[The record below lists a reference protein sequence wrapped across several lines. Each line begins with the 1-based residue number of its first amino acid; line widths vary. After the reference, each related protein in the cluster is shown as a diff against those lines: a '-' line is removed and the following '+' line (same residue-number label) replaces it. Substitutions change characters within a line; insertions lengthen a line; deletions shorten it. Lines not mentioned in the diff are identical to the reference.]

1 MTASVRFDG
10 SSTGIADIVAVARR
24 GASVETAPDV
34 PDRLRQARS
43 ILERAAAGGQQIY
56 GMNTGLGANLR
67 TSVGDDDHDF
77 QRRLVMGRGMAV
89 GPALGTAETRAVMA
103 ARLSMLSAGGSGIS
117 VETFTALGTMLNA
130 RVHPEMPSIGSI
142 GAGDLVQLSAMAQG
156 LIGEG
161 RAEYRGET
169 MPAADALGRAGLA
182 AVTLKA
188 KDGISLLNASAV
200 SAGCGALA
208 LHDVLTLLAWQR
220 EAVALSFEALGGNPL
235 ILTPAIQAAR
245 PAPQQAEEAAAV
257 LVRLEGSSLFSAGAA
272 LQDPLSLRCVAPVH
286 GALADALQR
295 AVSIVE
301 IELNAAGDNPLVIV
315 SEERVLSTGNF
326 HTPALSL
333 AFETLGLAVAQAAA
347 ATAARFIQTTG
358 AGRNGLPRYLSPV
371 GGASAGFVPMQKTVA
386 ALMARIRHMA
396 NPVML
401 DFLPVSE
408 GVEDHATQSTLT
420 VEKLRTMI
428 DLWRRLVAC
437 ELLAAAQAVDLRAG
451 HCCGAGTSETR
462 DFVRAHADFAAHDRP
477 LGGDVERLVSAMQQ
491 RHGVPGA

>member
-1 MTASVRFDG
+1 MTGSVQLSGAGTR
-10 SSTGIADIVAVARR
+10 IADIVAVARR
-24 GASVETAPDV
+24 GATVEPSPETY
-34 PDRLRQARS
+34 DRLSRARR

-67 TSVGDDDHDF
+67 TAVGDDDRDF

-89 GPALGTAETRAVMA
+89 GPALGVADTRAVIA
-103 ARLSMLSAGGSGIS
+103 ARLSMLSAGGSGLS
-117 VETFTALGTMLNA
+117 VETFTALAALLNA
-130 RVHPEMPSIGSI
+130 GVHPEMPSIGSI
-142 GAGDLVQLSAMAQG
+142 GAGDLVQMSAMAQC

-161 RAEYRGET
+161 RAEFRGET
-169 MPAADALGRAGLA
+169 LTAAEALARAGLTPVA
-182 AVTLKA
+182 LQA

-208 LHDVLTLLAWQR
+208 LDDVRRLFDWQR
-220 EAVALSFEALGGNPL
+220 QAVALSFEALGGNPL

-245 PAPQQAEEAAAV
+245 PAPHQAEEAALILA
-257 LVRLEGSSLFSAGAA
+257 RLDGSSQLGAA
-272 LQDPLSLRCVAPVH
+272 TAIQDPLSLRCVAPVH
-286 GALADALQR
+286 GALADVLEK

-301 IELNAAGDNPLVIV
+301 IELNAAADNPLVIL
-315 SEERVLSTGNF
+315 SEDRVLSTGNF

-333 AFETLGLAVAQAAA
+333 AFETLGLAVAQVAA
-347 ATAARFIQTTG
+347 ATAARFIQMTG

-386 ALMARIRHMA
+386 ALMARIRHLA

-420 VEKLRTMI
+420 VEKLRNMI
-428 DLWRRLVAC
+428 DFWKMLVAC
-437 ELLAAAQAVDLRAG
+437 ELLAAAQAVDLRTD
-451 HCCGAGTSETR
+451 HRCGTGTAQTH
-462 DFVRAHADFAAHDRP
+462 DFVRAHCDFVTHDRP
-477 LGGDVERLVSAMQQ
+477 LGTDIERLASAI
-491 RHGVPGA
+491 